1 MVNKIFDINNKT
13 YEIRASG
20 VIFYK
25 FYKKY
30 NIKLL
35 LIKYNGYYE
44 DIGGIIKK
52 TDNDIYN
59 IILREIEDTNNIKNK
74 LKISPYIYTK
84 KSKYI
89 LFLIKI
95 EENEEMFNIKKPV
108 NWISFNEI
116 NNDNFIKHKLHYRLR
131 NKLLFD
137 KLKSIKYTNI
147 NKIRII

>member
-25 FYKKY
+25 FDKTYD
-30 NIKLL
+30 IKLL

-84 KSKYI
+84 KSKNI

-116 NNDNFIKHKLHYRLR
+116 KNNNFIKNKLHYRLR